1 MKTRRRAHHIADSA
15 LDTGPYSV
23 HFRSMGFERV
33 KPVSYLK
40 ANAAEILDELSQGA
54 EPLVITQ
61 NGEVKA
67 VLQDAMSYQRTQ
79 ETLAMLKLLAL
90 GERNIEA
97 GRTKPARE
105 VLQRLRAKTRD
116 A

>member
-1 MKTRRRAHHIADSA
+1 MSSIVDVGPNSAHIQ
-15 LDTGPYSV
+15 
-23 HFRSMGFERV
+23 SMGFERV

-40 ANAAEILDELSQGA
+40 ANAAEILEELSQGA

-61 NGEVKA
+61 NGEVRA
-67 VLQDAMSYQRTQ
+67 VLQDAASYERTQ
-79 ETLAMLKLLAL
+79 ETLALLKILAI

-105 VLQRLRAKTRD
+105 VLERLRRKTRSE
-116 A
+116 

>member
-1 MKTRRRAHHIADSA
+1 MSVRL
-15 LDTGPYSV
+15 LDGEPNSV
-23 HFRSMGFERV
+23 QIRSMGFDRV

-40 ANAAEILDELSQGA
+40 ANAAEILEELSQGA

-79 ETLAMLKLLAL
+79 ETLAILKILAL

-97 GRTKPARE
+97 GRTRPARE
-105 VLQRLRAKTRD
+105 VLERLRAKTREK
-116 A
+116 